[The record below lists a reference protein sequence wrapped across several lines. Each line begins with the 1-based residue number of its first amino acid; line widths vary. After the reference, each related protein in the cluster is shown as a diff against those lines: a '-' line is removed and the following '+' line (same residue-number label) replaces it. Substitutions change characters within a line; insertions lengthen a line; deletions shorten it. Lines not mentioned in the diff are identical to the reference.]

1 MLLFAYH
8 FREREKMKKWILV
21 KKSDGE
27 RGNAGFKKIY
37 QVIVEDNKVITSWGK
52 AEETSPQ
59 GKQVKAFA
67 FPYQANAFAY
77 EKVEAKRTRG
87 YEVILVA

>member
-1 MLLFAYH
+1 
-8 FREREKMKKWILV
+8 MKKWILV

-37 QVIVEDNKVITSWGK
+37 QVIVVDNQVITTWGK
-52 AEETSPQ
+52 AEEVAPQ
-59 GKQVKAFA
+59 GKQVKSFA

-77 EKVEAKRTRG
+77 DKVEAKRTRG
-87 YEVILVA
+87 YELVLVA